1 MTAAEPAPAGTA
13 QPAADDV
20 LCLETREA
28 ALPAQFHAPTA
39 PTPVRAPRLLHLNRP
54 LAEHLGLDPA
64 RLAGPDGLAVLA
76 GNRIPPSARPVAL
89 AYAGHQ
95 FGAFA
100 PQLGDGRAVLL
111 GERVDRDGVRRDVQL
126 KGAGRTPFSGMGD
139 GRAEL
144 FPVLGEYLASEGM
157 AGLGIPTTRALAML
171 TTGETVARGE
181 QHTGAILTRVAR
193 THVRVGTFE
202 YFARNG
208 DPASV
213 RVLAD
218 HVIARHDP
226 ELTEA
231 EKPYQGL
238 LAAVARRTGELVARW
253 MLVGFVHG
261 VLNTDNISV
270 AGETLDYGP
279 FAWMDAYHPAACFS
293 MVDIYGRYAFGEQ
306 PKIGYWNLCRFAET
320 LLPLLDPDDIE
331 AAKTAAYDAL
341 AAYDSAFDRV
351 WQAGLRHKIGLAD
364 DTAADGDADLTG
376 RLLAIMAEQGADFTL
391 TFRRLAEVDGRDPG
405 HDGAVRQL
413 FSAPE
418 AFDAWARDW
427 RARLARESRDDAAR
441 RAAMRAV
448 NPAYVLRKHHVYAVY
463 TSLLEG
469 ETGDLD
475 RLWRVLRE
483 PYADHPEMA
492 AWARPPAAGERV
504 RWTFCGT

>member
-1 MTAAEPAPAGTA
+1 MTAADTARQADAGADALALETPEAGLPEQFYAPA
-13 QPAADDV
+13 
-20 LCLETREA
+20 E
-28 ALPAQFHAPTA
+28 
-39 PTPVRAPRLLHLNRP
+39 PTPVPAPHVLHLNRP

-64 RLAGPDGLAVLA
+64 RLARPDGVAVLA
-76 GNRIPPSARPVAL
+76 GNRIPSSVRPVAL

-100 PQLGDGRAVLL
+100 PRLGDGRAVLL
-111 GERVDRDGVRRDVQL
+111 GERVDRDGVRRDIQL

-157 AGLGIPTTRALAML
+157 AGLGIPTTRSLAML
-171 TTGETVARGE
+171 TTGETVSRGE
-181 QHTGAILTRVAR
+181 HHTGAVLTRVAR
-193 THVRVGTFE
+193 SHVRVGTFE

-213 RVLAD
+213 QVLAD

-226 ELTEA
+226 ELRDSDR
-231 EKPYQGL
+231 PYRDL
-238 LAAVARRTGELVARW
+238 LAAVARRTGELIANW

-279 FAWMDAYHPAACFS
+279 FAWMDAYHPSACFS
-293 MVDIYGRYAFGEQ
+293 AVDVYGRYAFDQQ
-306 PKIGYWNLCRFAET
+306 PRIGSWNLCRFAET
-320 LLPLLDPDDIE
+320 LLPLLGADADLE

-341 AAYDSAFDRV
+341 AEYDSAFDRV
-351 WQAGLRHKIGLAD
+351 WQAGLRRKIGLAEETAQAG
-364 DTAADGDADLTG
+364 DTDLAG
-376 RLLAIMAEQGADFTL
+376 RLLTAMAEQGADFTL
-391 TFRRLAEVDGRDPG
+391 TFRRLAAVSGDDPA
-405 HDGAVRQL
+405 HDDPVRRL
-413 FSAPE
+413 FADPE
-418 AFDAWARDW
+418 AFDVWARDW
-427 RARLARESRDDAAR
+427 RARLAREGRDDAAR
-441 RAAMRAV
+441 RAAMCAV

-463 TSLLEG
+463 KAVLDG
-469 ETGDLD
+469 DTGDLD

-483 PYADHPEMA
+483 PYADHPDMA
-492 AWARPPAAGERV
+492 AWAQPPAAAERV